1 MAEHRIVVQPTLTA
15 ELAQFGGVDFR
26 LGLLDFETIARA
38 IPVWPGMAPWQQ
50 AAAQFSYHERQP
62 DGTYTH
68 AAFLAEGPED
78 ARPPLARAM
87 VRATASAERV
97 VMYTPFEKT
106 RIRELQQAVPQLAAE
121 LAALEAKLIDL

>member
-1 MAEHRIVVQPTLTA
+1 
-15 ELAQFGGVDFR
+15 
-26 LGLLDFETIARA
+26 
-38 IPVWPGMAPWQQ
+38 MAPWPQ
-50 AAAQFSYHERQP
+50 AASQFSYPERQP

-97 VMYTPFEKT
+97 VMYTPFENT
-106 RIRELQQAVPQLAAE
+106 RIRERQQAVPELAAE
-121 LAALEAKLIDL
+121 LAALEAKLIDLHPVVKNCVYDPDLRDIISLKYIRDTLLHEMTSD